1 LFVNFPRWSSSI
13 PLSVAQLGSAS
24 ELLPFPDKAW
34 NEWKPGAD
42 PKRAFVCVQSVVAGP
57 DGNLWVLDP
66 ANPEFQGV
74 VEGGAKLVVFNPKTR
89 AVVRRFDFSAPI
101 VQRDSYLNDIR
112 ILKDQSYAFITDS
125 GVGGIVVLDLKTK
138 RSRRVLDGSPAVR
151 STGAPLKFPF
161 GEWLRNGK
169 RPEIHSDGIALSGD
183 QQSLYFQAL
192 TGDVLYRVPV
202 KALTD
207 GKLTAVDVAARVER
221 VATSA
226 PVDGIET
233 GPDGTLYLTGL
244 ESYSLRRL
252 KADGQLE
259 EWLRDGRLVWPDSI
273 AFSNEGTLYVTTSQ
287 IQHGQ
292 EPPGPYRIFA
302 VETRE

>member
-1 LFVNFPRWSSSI
+1 M
-13 PLSVAQLGSAS
+13 
-24 ELLPFPDKAW
+24 PFPDKTW
-34 NEWKPGAD
+34 NEWKTGAD

-66 ANPEFQGV
+66 ANPQFQGV

-89 AVVRRFDFSAPI
+89 AVVRRIDFAAPI
-101 VQRDSYLNDIR
+101 VKHDSYLNDVR

-125 GVGGIVVLDLKTK
+125 GVGGIVVVDLKTK
-138 RSRRVLDGSPAVR
+138 RSRRVLDDSPAVH
-151 STGAPLKFPF
+151 STGTPLKFSF
-161 GEWLRNGK
+161 GEWTRGGK

-183 QQSLYFQAL
+183 QQKLYFQAL
-192 TGDVLYRVPV
+192 TGNVLYRVPV

-207 GKLTAVDVAARVER
+207 AKLGAAELSARVER
-221 VATSA
+221 VANSA

-244 ESYSLRRL
+244 ESYSIRRL
-252 KADGQLE
+252 KADGQIE

-273 AFSNEGTLYVTTSQ
+273 AFSKEGTLYVTTSQ

-292 EPPGPYRIFA
+292 QPPEPYRIFA
-302 VETRE
+302 VETR